1 METQGMKAVT
11 AWESVPKVTTSLTLR
26 RRYSADDQVRQRY
39 SGSEEGNQ
47 SLASRE
53 GLGDSKNCSFFGLT

>member
-11 AWESVPKVTTSLTLR
+11 AWESVPEATTSLTLR
-26 RRYSADDQVRQRY
+26 RRDSADDQVRQRY

-53 GLGDSKNCSFFGLT
+53 GLGDSKNYNLFGLS